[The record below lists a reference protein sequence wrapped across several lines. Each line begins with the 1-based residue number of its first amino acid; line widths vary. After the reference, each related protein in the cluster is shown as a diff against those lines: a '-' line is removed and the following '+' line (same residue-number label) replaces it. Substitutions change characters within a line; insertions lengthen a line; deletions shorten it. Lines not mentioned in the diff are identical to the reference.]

1 MVIRSLLFWSVLFSF
16 SLFSQTPHIA
26 NDTILIVKNV
36 YFSSPLIVP
45 ANKIWKIHRVFVSNN
60 TFNVGCC
67 SYLKNNAYHSGDT
80 IRFPYYIPE
89 MDLLEQDHS
98 KLHIVVEI
106 KETDIKK

>member
-1 MVIRSLLFWSVLFSF
+1 MISKFLPIGAILFSL
-16 SLFSQTPHIA
+16 SLFSQT
-26 NDTILIVKNV
+26 NDTSLIVKTV

-45 ANKIWKIHRVFVSNN
+45 ANKVWKIHRVFVSNN

-67 SYLKNNAYHSGDT
+67 FNLKNKVYYSGDT

-98 KLHIVVEI
+98 KLHLIIEI
-106 KETDIKK
+106 KEVQNQ